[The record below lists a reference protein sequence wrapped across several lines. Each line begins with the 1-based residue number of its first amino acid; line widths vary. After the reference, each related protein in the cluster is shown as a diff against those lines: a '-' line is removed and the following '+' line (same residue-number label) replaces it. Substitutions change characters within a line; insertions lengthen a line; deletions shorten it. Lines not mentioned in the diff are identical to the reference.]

1 MQRLWFSWYRNS
13 MTTCIFDLNIFHY
26 KKSEILEL
34 LSLYIGFP
42 VNIYK
47 FSSLLINLLRNV
59 LIVIISEE
67 EDR

>member
-1 MQRLWFSWYRNS
+1 MQGLWFPWYRNS
-13 MTTCIFDLNIFHY
+13 TTTCIFGLNIFLY

-34 LSLYIGFP
+34 LSLYIEFP
-42 VNIYK
+42 LNICK

-59 LIVIISEE
+59 LVIISEG